1 MSLLLVNLCFSS
13 LKQRFFLF
21 SCITFSGNEIFI
33 GANNNAISKGDI
45 AMLELYYSETCP
57 YCRRVIEYLREN
69 DIDFSPKD
77 VSIPQYYDELVELGK
92 IAQVPFLVDTDNNIK
107 MYESDSIISYVKN
120 LCK

>member
-1 MSLLLVNLCFSS
+1 
-13 LKQRFFLF
+13 
-21 SCITFSGNEIFI
+21 
-33 GANNNAISKGDI
+33 
-45 AMLELYYSETCP
+45 MLELYYSETCP

-77 VSIPQYYDELVELGK
+77 VSIPQYYDELMELGK
-92 IAQVPFLVDTDNNIK
+92 IAQVPFLVDTDNNVK